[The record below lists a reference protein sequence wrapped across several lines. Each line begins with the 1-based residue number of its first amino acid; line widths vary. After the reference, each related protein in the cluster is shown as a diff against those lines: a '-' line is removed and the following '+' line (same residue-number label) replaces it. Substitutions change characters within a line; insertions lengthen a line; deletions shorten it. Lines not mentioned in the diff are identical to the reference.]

1 MDPSLLGQLKSAR
14 DASRSLGRLTGETR
28 SALVLSMATS
38 LMAARDEILSAN
50 ALDVE
55 RAVANAAAPSMLD
68 RLRLNSS
75 QIGQIISDM
84 QSVAALPDPIGKTL
98 YTHQQAEGLSIRKVS
113 VPLGVVGVVYEAR
126 PNVTTDIA
134 ALCIRSGNGIV
145 LRGGSETI
153 HTNKAMVDALK
164 QGLAEHSD
172 ALQFINDTNRDRVI
186 ELITADQYI
195 DVLIPRGGAAL
206 GRLCCERGTVP
217 VIVGGA
223 GVCHLFLDESAEPT
237 GALEVILNA
246 KTQRT
251 SVCNALDTLLI
262 HANVM
267 ANVGIA
273 IASVLHVDGVC
284 IHADDAA
291 GVVLER
297 HGVPYLPV
305 TEADLATEWL
315 GMHINLVVVDG
326 ISDAMSHI
334 QRYGSHSDGILTED
348 PLSAERFVS
357 EVDSP
362 AVFVNASTRF
372 HDGGQFGLGAEV
384 AVSTQK
390 VHARGPLGLEALT
403 SAKWIVSGAYHCRG

>member
-1 MDPSLLGQLKSAR
+1 M
-14 DASRSLGRLTGETR
+14 
-28 SALVLSMATS
+28 
-38 LMAARDEILSAN
+38 
-50 ALDVE
+50 
-55 RAVANAAAPSMLD
+55 
-68 RLRLNSS
+68 
-75 QIGQIISDM
+75 
-84 QSVAALPDPIGKTL
+84 
-98 YTHQQAEGLSIRKVS
+98 
-113 VPLGVVGVVYEAR
+113 
-126 PNVTTDIA
+126 
-134 ALCIRSGNGIV
+134 
-145 LRGGSETI
+145 
-153 HTNKAMVDALK
+153 
-164 QGLAEHSD
+164 
-172 ALQFINDTNRDRVI
+172 
-186 ELITADQYI
+186 
-195 DVLIPRGGAAL
+195 
-206 GRLCCERGTVP
+206 
-217 VIVGGA
+217 
-223 GVCHLFLDESAEPT
+223 
-237 GALEVILNA
+237 
-246 KTQRT
+246 
-251 SVCNALDTLLI
+251 
-262 HANVM
+262 
-267 ANVGIA
+267 
-273 IASVLHVDGVC
+273 LHVDGVC

-297 HGVPYLPV
+297 HGVPYLRV